1 MRASAQPGSSPDHP
15 GLAHDSWASPSDFS
29 SSATRFVML
38 SFSPVDQRSKVINK
52 DSRST
57 SRTQGL
63 VLTVRLLQSSA
74 ESIPL
79 LLHSH
84 EGCGSLHQL
93 AIKRLWKEQDINL
106 RPTILVTHI
115 FGGYSHRER
124 CSRTRYRSCRTELRD
139 TYMVKQPSVHWG
151 RISSLLWHGGGRSYS
166 RSRCHPPEAP
176 LWPSVAVCSNTGAEV
191 CSISEA
197 KNQQRQYGRCD
208 KISQFKYSQS
218 QKAHSTKARQWLQ
231 D

>member
-1 MRASAQPGSSPDHP
+1 MMNKDHEGQTLKLGASSRPWASA
-15 GLAHDSWASPSDFS
+15 SDFS
-29 SSATRFVML
+29 SSATRSVML
-38 SFSPVDQRSKVINK
+38 SFSPADQRSKFINK
-52 DSRST
+52 PNRST

-115 FGGYSHRER
+115 FGGYSHREC
-124 CSRTRYRSCRTELRD
+124 CSRTRYR
-139 TYMVKQPSVHWG
+139 
-151 RISSLLWHGGGRSYS
+151 
-166 RSRCHPPEAP
+166 
-176 LWPSVAVCSNTGAEV
+176 
-191 CSISEA
+191 
-197 KNQQRQYGRCD
+197 
-208 KISQFKYSQS
+208 F
-218 QKAHSTKARQWLQ
+218 
-231 D
+231 